1 MKRLN
6 IDYSLAALET
16 IYQLLELEEYRFHEF
31 KSPWLYKE
39 RVNDAKAVVKF
50 MQCLFTRFD
59 DSHSFI
65 RSRGTPF

>member
-6 IDYSLAALET
+6 MDYSLAALET
-16 IYQLLELEEYRFHEF
+16 NYQLLELEEYMFHEF
-31 KSPWLYKE
+31 ESALLCKE
-39 RVNDAKAVVKF
+39 QANDAKAVVKF